1 MDTLCQFKVTCIGKN
16 ISGGGPPP
24 MMSPSEEE
32 VLIPIK
38 EKPQMVGII
47 GGVDTSAPL
56 ARGMWFIAFL

>member
-38 EKPQMVGII
+38 ENPQMVGMIV
-47 GGVDTSAPL
+47 GVDTSAPL
-56 ARGMWFIAFL
+56 ASFLCFIAFL